1 MEWRQFI
8 TMEKKSGETKIGMK
22 KLILNNSEVK
32 YFELADDFIIMIMMD
47 GSRRF
52 YNLNHF
58 TILRISQTR

>member
-8 TMEKKSGETKIGMK
+8 TMETKSGKYVMV
-22 KLILNNSEVK
+22 NSEIK
-32 YFELADDFIIMIMMD
+32 YFELADDFITIIKLD

-58 TILRISQTR
+58 NIIRISQTQ

>member
-8 TMEKKSGETKIGMK
+8 TMEKKSGKYVMI
-22 KLILNNSEVK
+22 NSEIK

-58 TILRISQTR
+58 TILRISQVR

>member
-8 TMEKKSGETKIGMK
+8 TMETKSGETKIGMK

-32 YFELADDFIIMIMMD
+32 YFELADDFITIIKLD

-52 YNLNHF
+52 YNLNYF
-58 TILRISQTR
+58 NIIRISQTR

>member
-8 TMEKKSGETKIGMK
+8 TMETKSGKYVMINT
-22 KLILNNSEVK
+22 EVK
-32 YFELADDFIIMIMMD
+32 DFELADDFIIMIMMD

-58 TILRISQTR
+58 NIIRLSQTR